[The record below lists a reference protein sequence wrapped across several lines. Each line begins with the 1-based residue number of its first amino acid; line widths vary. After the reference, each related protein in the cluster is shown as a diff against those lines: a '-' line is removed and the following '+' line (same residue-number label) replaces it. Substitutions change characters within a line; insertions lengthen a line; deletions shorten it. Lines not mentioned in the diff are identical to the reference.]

1 MYLNQKTKIVKNFYN
16 PTSSLPS
23 TPASGDSYISS
34 ATANSWTVNRI
45 YTYDGS
51 SWIEEIP
58 KLGNLINLSDTN
70 DFYRFDSSSWSIPG
84 NYLGSNNTWTGT
96 NLFNNTVTVQTLNG
110 FVKAASGV
118 LSASSSIDISS
129 DTNLAVSSPITL
141 TGDTVGFA
149 FNTSNTWTGTNF
161 FNNTVTIQS
170 LSGVVKASSG
180 VLSASSIDISS
191 DTNLAVSSPITL
203 TGDTVGFAF
212 NTSNTWTG
220 TNFFNNTVTIQSLGG
235 ILKAASGVVSGSA
248 VLDDLNDVT
257 ISSAATNQIV
267 KYNGSAWVNST
278 TTRTLA
284 VFKPR
289 DGEPPT
295 SNYATLNTRNLHPIL
310 EFDDTT
316 AESIIFTGVIPKDY
330 NDTDIKVVIM
340 WSATSA
346 TSGTVRW
353 SAEMEAM
360 PSGASF
366 DADSDAF
373 LTAITGGTAAASP
386 SGSLAYTTLTITSGS
401 RTSITNNT
409 AFRLRIKRDAAGV
422 SGTDDMT
429 GDAELIA
436 VHLYE

>member
-118 LSASSSIDISS
+118 LSAS
-129 DTNLAVSSPITL
+129 
-141 TGDTVGFA
+141 
-149 FNTSNTWTGTNF
+149 
-161 FNNTVTIQS
+161 
-170 LSGVVKASSG
+170 
-180 VLSASSIDISS
+180 SSIDISS